1 MRISDYN
8 NILLGVMKYYISNIN
23 IQTIES
29 ITFKFFLDLIL
40 KSDEVELSKY
50 IEVNDIN
57 LVRLSLPLKLF
68 RKIRIVKSGRELL
81 VNYSYYVLSTFS
93 DKLLFHIFLK
103 LCISEFQEK
112 VINKK
117 EEIENYLSK
126 SIFSITN
133 YPKLSIL
140 FIFGDKHKIIQINI
154 DSQK

>member
-8 NILLGVMKYYISNIN
+8 NILLNIMKYYISNIN

-57 LVRLSLPLKLF
+57 LVRPSLPLKLF

-112 VINKK
+112 VTNKK